1 MTFLRMPEK
10 VSLEEGLIFNY
21 WSIILK
27 LLDLG
32 VPWEAIH
39 NLQVDEIAVIIGVD
53 AAYKQRQAEADAAAQ
68 RQAMR

>member
-1 MTFLRMPEK
+1 MPEK

-21 WSIILK
+21 WALVLR
-27 LLDLG
+27 LLELNF
-32 VPWEAIH
+32 PWDAIH
-39 NLQVDEIAVIIGVD
+39 NLQLEEIAVILGVD